1 MAFPLATVLTAAPGL
16 IAAAAD
22 IIRAIKDRKHS
33 EPQADI
39 DKFDQLSELI
49 ERQALVIEEL
59 ALNNK
64 NLVLEVRK
72 NRIMSIVSL
81 ITGTLALTLV
91 VWLRA

>member
-1 MAFPLATVLTAAPGL
+1 MSFPLATVLTAAPGL

-22 IIRAIKDRKHS
+22 IIRAIKDRKHG

-49 ERQALVIEEL
+49 ERQALIIEDL

-64 NLVLEVRK
+64 NLVQEVRK
-72 NRIMSIVSL
+72 NRIISIVSL
-81 ITGTLALTLV
+81 IVGGLALALV
-91 VWLRA
+91 VLLRA